1 MRGSLLEYRISACPL
16 RSEQRWSGPEFRPC
30 HKWALVTFL
39 AIMEVGVSVGLER
52 CFSLLLFGAMFLF
65 PGILSYE
72 SHLTNLS
79 SNP

>member
-1 MRGSLLEYRISACPL
+1 
-16 RSEQRWSGPEFRPC
+16 
-30 HKWALVTFL
+30 
-39 AIMEVGVSVGLER
+39 MEVGVSVGLER